1 MVIAGTAEVKVMLC
15 TYCEAE
21 TCERTGYLDSDR
33 NPICEECYTKLLEV
47 CLRHAGAFASVQ
59 GGMRDVL
66 ADLISQAARQKMR
79 PGARPI

>member
-1 MVIAGTAEVKVMLC
+1 MVC

-21 TCERTGYLDSDR
+21 TCEWAGYLDSDR

-47 CLRHAGAFASVQ
+47 CLRHAGAFASVP

-66 ADLISQAARQKMR
+66 TNLISQAARHEVR
-79 PGARPI
+79 PGARPS